1 MKKSKAILYHVDISR
16 RYFFVCQLKIVFFF
30 LNELIQSKGV
40 VTGGLFSCNW
50 GSKNDSK
57 LSSEIQARIRGDHDD
72 VLLMLASEI

>member
-40 VTGGLFSCNW
+40 VTGGLFRRNW
-50 GSKNDSK
+50 GSKK
-57 LSSEIQARIRGDHDD
+57 LSSEIQARIREDHDD
-72 VLLMLASEI
+72 VLLMLTSEI